1 MLSALRSSRTVVGG
15 IPRDATGR
23 HGIGTSALPGPD
35 PPAKPRHLHASL
47 PARTARAVLFAL
59 AITSPLI
66 AQQII
71 GVTPNTGHYRGY
83 EVVEVRGSSF
93 LPPCGV
99 ATCFPE
105 GVYFGVE
112 QVEVLS
118 WTDTAITVRTPSH
131 RIGAVD
137 VTVAARNGN
146 AVVAPSAFSFIT
158 GEAAEQVLLPL
169 LMTERPGAFGSRWR
183 THLVIRNG
191 SPSAISLD
199 PYDLT
204 VPAGGTVRDPAQLT
218 PPATDAIPARMLW
231 VPRDREDVIV
241 MELRARDMSRQS
253 ETWGV
258 DIPVVRERDFR
269 VRTISLVD
277 IPTDQAFRVSLRIY
291 GLDRFEGIGARHDFL
306 IRVYELESNRLL
318 AERRVVAEVSEP
330 IVTPPRS
337 PTRPAMFQMFDVV
350 AAMPEVEGVERL
362 RIDIAPFSWLPVVPG
377 QVSLFWAFATVTHN
391 STQSVTLVMPD

>member
-1 MLSALRSSRTVVGG
+1 MLSALRRFPTV
-15 IPRDATGR
+15 
-23 HGIGTSALPGPD
+23 
-35 PPAKPRHLHASL
+35 
-47 PARTARAVLFAL
+47 RAVICAL
-59 AITSPLI
+59 ALTTPLV
-66 AQQII
+66 AQQIN
-71 GVTPNTGHYRGY
+71 GVTPNNGHYRGY

-105 GVYFGVE
+105 GVFFGRE

-118 WTDTAITVRTPSH
+118 WTDTVITVRTPSH

-137 VTVAARNGN
+137 VAIAARNGN
-146 AVVAPSAFSFIT
+146 VVIAPSAFSFMT
-158 GEAAEQVLLPL
+158 GEVVEQVLLPL

-191 SPSAISLD
+191 SSSAISLD

-204 VPAGGTVRDPAQLT
+204 VPPGGMVRDPAQLT
-218 PPATDAIPARMLW
+218 PPATDPIPARMLW
-231 VPRDREDVIV
+231 IDRDSEDVV
-241 MELRARDMSRQS
+241 VLQLRAQDMSRQS
-253 ETWGV
+253 EAWGV

-269 VRTISLVD
+269 VRPISLLD
-277 IPTDQAFRVSLRIY
+277 IPTDKAFRVSLRIY
-291 GLDRFEGIGARHDFL
+291 GLDRFGEGLGARHDFV
-306 IRVYELESNRLL
+306 IRAYELESNRLL

-337 PTRPAMFQMFDVV
+337 PTRPAMYQMFDVV
-350 AAMPEVEGVERL
+350 VAMPEVADVERL
-362 RIDIAPFSWLPVVPG
+362 RLEIVPFSWLPVVPA
-377 QVSLFWAFATVTHN
+377 QVSLFWAFASVTHN